1 MMRFVKTCWSSP
13 EFAQAVTDQDRE
25 VLVEYQI
32 TDHLLLQSE
41 ISRRLDEAL
50 GNTTYSVDLKY
61 RFEY

>member
-1 MMRFVKTCWSSP
+1 MGKYIGRDLYVK
-13 EFAQAVTDQDRE
+13 FAQAVTDQDRE
-25 VLVEYQI
+25 VIVEYQM

-41 ISRRLDEAL
+41 ISRRLNEAM